1 MKIYTKTGDSG
12 SSSLL
17 GGSRVSK
24 SDPRLE
30 AYGTLDELNAW
41 IGLLKEQEALS
52 SHRAFL
58 GEIQEE
64 LFSMGSHLAAENQAE
79 VETWKLPAM
88 NIRLVGRLEA
98 EMDRMDAAL
107 EPLRNFILSGGHP
120 ASAMAQVVRT
130 ICRRAERAV
139 VSLKVAMP
147 DQTTRLEP
155 VVVTLNR
162 LSDYFFV
169 LAREILRSQGI
180 EAHVWNPRAG
190 QL

>member
-41 IGLLKEQEALS
+41 MGLLKEQEALS

-64 LFSMGSHLAAENQAE
+64 LFSMGSHLAAEDQ
-79 VETWKLPAM
+79 
-88 NIRLVGRLEA
+88 
-98 EMDRMDAAL
+98 
-107 EPLRNFILSGGHP
+107 
-120 ASAMAQVVRT
+120 AQVEAWITGNGQPAGRPVGSGDGPNGRWL
-130 ICRRAERAV
+130 RAIAQLYFV
-139 VSLKVAMP
+139 GWAP
-147 DQTTRLEP
+147 RLGNGP
-155 VVVTLNR
+155 SGPYDL
-162 LSDYFFV
+162 
-169 LAREILRSQGI
+169 
-180 EAHVWNPRAG
+180 P
-190 QL
+190 